1 MKRKSMKVLVA
12 TVATVSMLGG
22 EIASGISLRAFEN
35 VAVFDMNTIENRTG
49 SITVNK
55 QTKDK
60 QPLAGATFAIYKVMS
75 FTPSTADASA
85 KYEPTTDFAQALQ
98 GIKADELGTY
108 SATEMEKLITTLTA
122 TANTADVKATASM
135 TTPASGTVTFANLEL
150 GYYLVVETSAPD
162 GYVAGKPFLIAVP
175 SSDNYTDET
184 AAGTKW
190 VYDVTAT
197 PKNEKVTIHKELTA
211 ESDGSV
217 AIGDFVQYQITTL
230 MPSYTDDYF
239 EGENKVVFEIQDTMD
254 DGLAIQNDSD
264 HAVTVKVNDAVIEA
278 SDTTYA
284 ITAANVSGETAD
296 LKIVFTKAFLKAH
309 KGEKVAVTYY
319 AKVTEK
325 AIQGNAGNENA
336 AVIVY
341 NHKPNA
347 TTTSEKETAYVYS
360 FGINVKKFTKE
371 GTPQVLEG
379 AKFVLLEKDGKTQ
392 IGEEKSTNA
401 DGEIAFSK
409 LDEGTYY
416 LKETASPTGYT
427 LLAEA
432 IKVEIIAEKDETTK
446 KANGRF
452 TVKVNDQEVNATTGE
467 YSSYIDEEAG
477 TANIAVENHKGFTL
491 PSTGGMG
498 ITVFLAIGGIGI
510 LGISIVML
518 KKSRKQA

>member
-1 MKRKSMKVLVA
+1 M
-12 TVATVSMLGG
+12 
-22 EIASGISLRAFEN
+22 
-35 VAVFDMNTIENRTG
+35 
-49 SITVNK
+49 
-55 QTKDK
+55 
-60 QPLAGATFAIYKVMS
+60 
-75 FTPSTADASA
+75 PSTVL
-85 KYEPTTDFAQALQ
+85 Y
-98 GIKADELGTY
+98 
-108 SATEMEKLITTLTA
+108 
-122 TANTADVKATASM
+122 
-135 TTPASGTVTFANLEL
+135 
-150 GYYLVVETSAPD
+150 
-162 GYVAGKPFLIAVP
+162 
-175 SSDNYTDET
+175 
-184 AAGTKW
+184 
-190 VYDVTAT
+190 
-197 PKNEKVTIHKELTA
+197 
-211 ESDGSV
+211 
-217 AIGDFVQYQITTL
+217 
-230 MPSYTDDYF
+230 
-239 EGENKVVFEIQDTMD
+239 
-254 DGLAIQNDSD
+254 LAIQNDSE
-264 HAVTVKVNDAVIEA
+264 HAITVKVNDAVIEA

-284 ITAANVSGETAD
+284 ITAANVSKETAD
-296 LKIVFTKAFLKAH
+296 FKIVFTKAFLKAH

-371 GTPQVLEG
+371 GTPQVLQG

-401 DGEIAFSK
+401 DGEIAFGK

-518 KKSRKQA
+518 KKSRKQAEL